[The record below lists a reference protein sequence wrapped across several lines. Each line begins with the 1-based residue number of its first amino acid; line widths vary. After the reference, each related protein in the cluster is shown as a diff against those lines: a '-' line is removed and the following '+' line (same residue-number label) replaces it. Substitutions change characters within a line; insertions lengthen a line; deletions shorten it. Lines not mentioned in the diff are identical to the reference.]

1 MKVCFVKPSRVPAR
15 YWSLVVVSLFVA
27 CQKAPADLRE
37 WTPKD
42 HTNQSNQVAAG
53 NGQVAASPPP
63 VETPPPG
70 LDAVT
75 LAAWGANCALCHGKV
90 GRGDGPQGPML
101 KAPDLSN
108 PEWQLQVSDSQIR
121 QTITAGKKAMPAF
134 AHLPATTLDGLT
146 LLVRWFNRDQAAL
159 KKRMSASAAASAG
172 AATTPSETS
181 DAPTGMSHS
190 PATGPVRNAVTAS
203 PPQPSSAPKTQA
215 NPASSTQTEN
225 STPVPP

>member
-1 MKVCFVKPSRVPAR
+1 VRERPFLATRPLVCRA
-15 YWSLVVVSLFVA
+15 LVVLSSLLSA
-27 CQKAPADLRE
+27 CQKSPEDLRE

-42 HTNQSNQVAAG
+42 HTNQSNQAAAA
-53 NGQVAASPPP
+53 NRQVAANPAPQDA
-63 VETPPPG
+63 PPPG

-90 GRGDGPQGPML
+90 GRGDGPQGPMV

-121 QTITAGKKAMPAF
+121 QTITTGKKSMPAF

-159 KKRMSASAAASAG
+159 KQRMNPTASAPQSSQAATGSASGPAAA
-172 AATTPSETS
+172 
-181 DAPTGMSHS
+181 AP
-190 PATGPVRNAVTAS
+190 
-203 PPQPSSAPKTQA
+203 
-215 NPASSTQTEN
+215 
-225 STPVPP
+225 PVPPTGANPQAKPPAKSSASTQP